1 MTAIFHKFPCFNN
14 LAHLLT
20 NPQKDIKMKKENHFL
35 AFAFAEAERMRQLG
49 HLGVANNYACSA
61 RNLQRFLLTT
71 GKRDITFGRMKS
83 AMMADYERWLHDQG
97 ICRNTSSA
105 YLRCLHAVFK
115 KAVRLELA
123 CGDPFR
129 GTYRGVAKTAKR
141 AIPGTVIRRIGQ
153 LDIRRRLLAQGKQDG
168 TLHFRSLLKR
178 LEFARDVF
186 IFSFCARGL
195 SFVDLA
201 YLKKSNISHGSIRYA
216 RRKTGQRLEVRI
228 EQPMQHI
235 IDRWATDTPYLFPII
250 TETCNAER
258 IYRQYRNG
266 IQLYNKH
273 LKLLGEMLGGLTLTS
288 YVSRHS
294 WASTAHQQRV
304 PLSIISQAMGHDSEQ
319 TTEIYLK
326 SLECNMIDQANR
338 RLLRNVFRL

>member
-1 MTAIFHKFPCFNN
+1 
-14 LAHLLT
+14 
-20 NPQKDIKMKKENHFL
+20 MKKENHFL

-49 HLGVANNYACSA
+49 HPGVAANYACSA
-61 RNLQRFLLTT
+61 RSLQRFLHTM
-71 GKRDITFGRMKS
+71 GKHDITFDQMKP
-83 AMMADYERWLHDQG
+83 ATMANFERWLHDQG

-115 KAVRLELA
+115 KAVQLELA
-123 CGDPFR
+123 CGDPFL

-141 AIPGTVIRRIGQ
+141 AIPAMDIRRIGQ
-153 LDIRRRLLAQGKQDG
+153 LDIRRRLLAQGRQDG
-168 TLHFRSLLKR
+168 TLRFHSLLKR
-178 LEFARDVF
+178 LELARDIF

-201 YLKKSNISHGSIRYA
+201 YLQKSNICHGSIRYA
-216 RRKTGQRLEVRI
+216 RRKTGRRLEVRI

-235 IDRWATDTPYLFPII
+235 IDRWATDSPYLFPII

-258 IYRQYRNG
+258 IYRQYHNG

-273 LKLLGEMLGGLTLTS
+273 LKLLGKLLGGLPLTS

-294 WASTAHQQRV
+294 WASTAHQQHV

-326 SLECNMIDQANR
+326 SLECNMIDQANH
-338 RLLRNVFRL
+338 RLLRDVFRP